1 MSTRIGIMHD
11 ICRRC
16 KRAAIVTH
24 VVVKHEEA
32 LLGFVVL
39 IGNDI
44 EVKVRRGRRLFSCSN
59 VQDQL
64 GNKVLGPVLSSV
76 VKDVLVELLFVC
88 G

>member
-1 MSTRIGIMHD
+1 M
-11 ICRRC
+11 
-16 KRAAIVTH
+16 AVVTH

-39 IGNDI
+39 IGDDI

-64 GNKVLGPVLSSV
+64 SNKILGPILSSV
-76 VKDVLVELLFVC
+76 RKDVLVELLFVC
-88 G
+88 R

>member
-1 MSTRIGIMHD
+1 MND
-11 ICRRC
+11 RC
-16 KRAAIVTH
+16 QRCIKVAIVTH

-44 EVKVRRGRRLFSCSN
+44 EVKVRRRRRLFSCSN

-64 GNKVLGPVLSSV
+64 GDKVLGPVLSSV
-76 VKDVLVELLFVC
+76 VKYMLVELLFVC
-88 G
+88 R